1 MGRPLV
7 VHVWE
12 RVRSARLIDR
22 VVVATDD
29 DRIDA
34 AVSAAGGEVV
44 RTDATLRSGSD
55 RCAQAL
61 DRLGIVDGVVI
72 NVQGDVPLV
81 SPDDLDRLVGAFS
94 DPTVQVATG
103 SRPLPDADRLDRARV
118 KVVTALDGRALYFS
132 RAPIPSVGAARL
144 HVGLYAFRAAALRA
158 FAALPQTPLE
168 LAEDLEQLRM
178 LEHGW
183 SIHVLGLAAEC
194 PSVDTPEDLE
204 RLRATL
210 AA

>member
-1 MGRPLV
+1 MV
-7 VHVWE
+7 VHVWD
-12 RVRSARLIDR
+12 RVRSARRIDR

-29 DRIDA
+29 LRIEA
-34 AVSAAGGEVV
+34 AVLAVGGEVV
-44 RTDATLRSGSD
+44 RTDPGLRSGSD

-61 DRLGIVDGVVI
+61 DRLGVHDGVVV

-81 SPDDLDRLVGAFS
+81 APGDLDRLVDAF
-94 DPTVQVATG
+94 DDDNVQVATG
-103 SRPLPDADRLDRARV
+103 SRPLAPSDRDDRARV
-118 KVVTALDGRALYFS
+118 KVVTALDGQALYFS
-132 RAPIPSVGAARL
+132 RSPIPSAGPARL
-144 HVGLYAFRAAALRA
+144 HVGLYAFRVAALRA

-183 SIHVLGLAAEC
+183 PIHVLGLATEC